1 MGQILPLLFCVFFY
15 AGVLQGEEESLFT
28 EVFLAVM
35 LL

>member
-1 MGQILPLLFCVFFY
+1 LRIFY